1 MGGASMI
8 NQTRV
13 GRQSAIRIFAQE
25 YSDSNLPLEGVGE
38 YAPSFIITKLG
49 AKINRALFG
58 GVIDRFE
65 RRDGDNGPSYSGQ
78 LRDATGGV
86 HRFQIAPFQPEL
98 HADAEELLARFESG
112 DRFLMMMVGRAR
124 WFESDDGGIF
134 TSFRAEE
141 FCIVEREVYVNWL
154 VETSA
159 ATLRRLAAYSASLG
173 SDNNSDALEAAGV
186 PSDLIEGMILAKGH
200 YGEFD
205 PESYKVGVL
214 QGLSMALN
222 SNTDIEIM
230 ISSNDQVSQP
240 MKSENNLS
248 INESESFSNKPNLV
262 PDGNVEDLILTV
274 VRNSSNVDG
283 MPYDSIVLA
292 CTEAGFSRESSED
305 AIEDL
310 RDIKCQIIE
319 PRFGFF
325 QILD

>member
-1 MGGASMI
+1 MGGAAMM
-8 NQTRV
+8 NQVRF

-49 AKINRALFG
+49 AKVNRALFG

-65 RRDGDNGPSYSGQ
+65 RREGDNGPTYSGH

-112 DRFLMMMVGRAR
+112 DRFLMMMIGRAR

-141 FCIVEREVYVNWL
+141 FTTVERSVYVNWL
-154 VETSA
+154 VEASA
-159 ATLRRLAAYSASLG
+159 ATLRRLDAYNLSLE
-173 SDNNSDALEAAGV
+173 SENTNESLKSAGV
-186 PSDLIEGMILAKGH
+186 PVDLIEGMILAKNH
-200 YGEFD
+200 YSSFD
-205 PESYKVGVL
+205 PENYKVGVL
-214 QGLSMALN
+214 QSLSMAL
-222 SNTDIEIM
+222 
-230 ISSNDQVSQP
+230 SSNSEIEQMITSTEESTVLEVPENSPQ
-240 MKSENNLS
+240 MKNDAVKSDS
-248 INESESFSNKPNLV
+248 KPTGDVDDVIL
-262 PDGNVEDLILTV
+262 NVI
-274 VRNSSNVDG
+274 RSSSNPDG

-292 CTEAGFSRESSED
+292 CVEAGFSRESSED

-310 RDIKCQIIE
+310 RDIKCEIIE

>member
-1 MGGASMI
+1 MM
-8 NQTRV
+8 NQVRF

-25 YSDSNLPLEGVGE
+25 YSDANLPLEGVGE

-49 AKINRALFG
+49 AKVNRALFG

-65 RRDGDNGPSYSGQ
+65 RREGDNGPTYSGH

-141 FCIVEREVYVNWL
+141 FTTVDRSVYVNWL
-154 VETSA
+154 VEASA
-159 ATLRRLAAYSASLG
+159 ATLRRLDAYNSSLESENS
-173 SDNNSDALEAAGV
+173 SDSLKSAGV
-186 PSDLIEGMILAKGH
+186 PVDLIEGMILAKNH
-200 YGEFD
+200 YSSFD
-205 PESYKVGVL
+205 PENYKVGVL
-214 QGLSMALN
+214 QSLSMAL
-222 SNTDIEIM
+222 
-230 ISSNDQVSQP
+230 SSNSEIEQMIVSP
-240 MKSENNLS
+240 EESVVVET
-248 INESESFSNKPNLV
+248 SESKSQINNEDIKNAPNPTGDVDDVILNVIRSSSN
-262 PDGNVEDLILTV
+262 PDGV
-274 VRNSSNVDG
+274 
-283 MPYDSIVLA
+283 PYDSIVLA
-292 CTEAGFSRESSED
+292 CVEAGFSRESSED

-310 RDIKCQIIE
+310 RDIKCEIIE

>member
-1 MGGASMI
+1 MGGAAMM
-8 NQTRV
+8 NQVRF

-49 AKINRALFG
+49 AKVNRALFG

-65 RRDGDNGPSYSGQ
+65 RREGDNGPTYSGH

-112 DRFLMMMVGRAR
+112 DRFLMMMIGRAR

-141 FCIVEREVYVNWL
+141 FTTVERSVYVNWL
-154 VETSA
+154 VEASA
-159 ATLRRLAAYSASLG
+159 ATLRRLDAYNLSLE
-173 SDNNSDALEAAGV
+173 SENTNESLKSAGV
-186 PSDLIEGMILAKGH
+186 PADLIEGMILAKNH
-200 YGEFD
+200 YSSFD
-205 PESYKVGVL
+205 PENYKVGVL
-214 QGLSMALN
+214 QSLSMAL
-222 SNTDIEIM
+222 
-230 ISSNDQVSQP
+230 SSNSEIEQIITSTEESTMLEVPENSPQMKNDAV
-240 MKSENNLS
+240 KSES
-248 INESESFSNKPNLV
+248 KPTGDVDDVIL
-262 PDGNVEDLILTV
+262 NVI
-274 VRNSSNVDG
+274 RSSSNPDG

-292 CTEAGFSRESSED
+292 CVEAGFSRESSED

-310 RDIKCQIIE
+310 RDIKCEIIE

>member
-1 MGGASMI
+1 MGGSTMM
-8 NQTRV
+8 NQVRFS
-13 GRQSAIRIFAQE
+13 RQSAIRIFAQE
-25 YSDSNLPLEGVGE
+25 YSDANLPLEGVGE

-49 AKINRALFG
+49 AKVNRALFG

-65 RRDGDNGPSYSGQ
+65 RREGDNGPTYSGH

-112 DRFLMMMVGRAR
+112 DRFLMMMIGRAR

-141 FCIVEREVYVNWL
+141 FTTVERSVYVNWL

-159 ATLRRLAAYSASLG
+159 ATLRRLDAYNSSLE
-173 SDNNSDALEAAGV
+173 SENSVESLRSAGV
-186 PSDLIEGMILAKGH
+186 PVDLIEGMILAKNH
-200 YGEFD
+200 YSSFD
-205 PESYKVGVL
+205 PENYKVGVL
-214 QGLSMALN
+214 QSLSMAL
-222 SNTDIEIM
+222 
-230 ISSNDQVSQP
+230 SSNSEIEKMIVSTE
-240 MKSENNLS
+240 KSLVPE
-248 INESESFSNKPNLV
+248 ISESDSQINDEDVKNTSNPTGDVDDVIL
-262 PDGNVEDLILTV
+262 NVI
-274 VRNSSNVDG
+274 RNSSNPDG
-283 MPYDSIVLA
+283 VPYDSIVLA
-292 CTEAGFSRESSED
+292 CVEAGFSRESSED

-310 RDIKCQIIE
+310 RDIKCEIIE

>member
-1 MGGASMI
+1 MGGAAMM
-8 NQTRV
+8 NQVRF

-25 YSDSNLPLEGVGE
+25 YSDANLPLEGVGE

-49 AKINRALFG
+49 AKVNRALFG

-65 RRDGDNGPSYSGQ
+65 RREGDNGPTYSGH

-112 DRFLMMMVGRAR
+112 DRFLMMMIGRAR

-141 FCIVEREVYVNWL
+141 FTTVERSVYVNWL
-154 VETSA
+154 VEASA
-159 ATLRRLAAYSASLG
+159 ATLRRLDAYNLSLD
-173 SDNNSDALEAAGV
+173 SENTNESLKSAGV
-186 PSDLIEGMILAKGH
+186 PADLIEGMILAKNH
-200 YGEFD
+200 YSSFD
-205 PESYKVGVL
+205 PENYKVGVL
-214 QGLSMALN
+214 QSLSMAL
-222 SNTDIEIM
+222 
-230 ISSNDQVSQP
+230 SSNSEIEQIITSTEESTMLEAPENSPQ
-240 MKSENNLS
+240 MKNDAVKSDS
-248 INESESFSNKPNLV
+248 KPTGDV
-262 PDGNVEDLILTV
+262 DDVILDV
-274 VRNSSNVDG
+274 IRSSSNPDG

-292 CTEAGFSRESSED
+292 CVEAGFSRESSED

-310 RDIKCQIIE
+310 RDIKCEIIE

>member
-1 MGGASMI
+1 MGGATMM
-8 NQTRV
+8 NQVRF

-49 AKINRALFG
+49 AKVNRALFG

-65 RRDGDNGPSYSGQ
+65 RREGDNGPTYSGH

-112 DRFLMMMVGRAR
+112 DRFLMMMIGRAR

-141 FCIVEREVYVNWL
+141 FTTVERSVYVNWL

-159 ATLRRLAAYSASLG
+159 ATLRRLDAYNLSLE
-173 SDNNSDALEAAGV
+173 SENTNESLKSAGV
-186 PSDLIEGMILAKGH
+186 PADLIEGMILAKNH
-200 YGEFD
+200 YSSFD
-205 PESYKVGVL
+205 PENYKVGVL
-214 QGLSMALN
+214 QSLSMAL
-222 SNTDIEIM
+222 
-230 ISSNDQVSQP
+230 SSNSEIEQMITSTEESTVLEVP
-240 MKSENNLS
+240 ENNPQMKNDALKTDS
-248 INESESFSNKPNLV
+248 KPTGDVDDIIL
-262 PDGNVEDLILTV
+262 NVI
-274 VRNSSNVDG
+274 RSSSNPDG

-292 CTEAGFSRESSED
+292 CVEAGFSRESSED

-310 RDIKCQIIE
+310 RDIKCEIIE

>member
-1 MGGASMI
+1 MGGLIMI
-8 NQTRV
+8 NQVRF
-13 GRQSAIRIFAQE
+13 GRQSAVRIFAQE
-25 YSDSNLPLEGVGE
+25 YSDANLPLEGVGE

-49 AKINRALFG
+49 AKVNRALFG

-65 RRDGDNGPSYSGQ
+65 RREGDNGPTYSGH

-141 FCIVEREVYVNWL
+141 FTTVERNVYVNWL

-159 ATLRRLAAYSASLG
+159 ATLRRLDAYSLSLD
-173 SDNNSDALEAAGV
+173 SENNNESLKSAGV
-186 PSDLIEGMILAKGH
+186 PSDLIEGMILAKDH
-200 YGEFD
+200 YSSFD
-205 PESYKVGVL
+205 PENYKVGVL
-214 QGLSMALN
+214 QSLSMALS
-222 SNTDIEIM
+222 SNTEIEQM
-230 ISSNDQVSQP
+230 ISLSEEKISNQDFEDGNQVDSAGV
-240 MKSENNLS
+240 S
-248 INESESFSNKPNLV
+248 NESIPSGDVDDVILNTIKNYSN
-262 PDGNVEDLILTV
+262 PDGT
-274 VRNSSNVDG
+274 
-283 MPYDSIVLA
+283 PYDTLVLA
-292 CTEAGFSRESSED
+292 CVEAGFSRESSED

-310 RDIKCQIIE
+310 RDIKCEIIE

>member
-1 MGGASMI
+1 MGGSTMI
-8 NQTRV
+8 NQVRF

-25 YSDSNLPLEGVGE
+25 YSDANLPLEGVGE

-49 AKINRALFG
+49 AKVNRALFG

-65 RRDGDNGPSYSGQ
+65 RREGDNGPTYSGH

-112 DRFLMMMVGRAR
+112 DRFLMMMIGRAR

-141 FCIVEREVYVNWL
+141 FTTVERNVYVNWL

-159 ATLRRLAAYSASLG
+159 ATLRRLDAYNSSLE
-173 SDNNSDALEAAGV
+173 SENNSESLKSAGV
-186 PSDLIEGMILAKGH
+186 PDDLIEGMILAKNH
-200 YGEFD
+200 YSNFD
-205 PESYKVGVL
+205 SENYKVGVL
-214 QGLSMALN
+214 QSLSMAL
-222 SNTDIEIM
+222 
-230 ISSNDQVSQP
+230 SSNSEIENILTSVEETIAPQINEN
-240 MKSENNLS
+240 KSPISNETV
-248 INESESFSNKPNLV
+248 NESEPSGDVDDFILNAIRNSTN
-262 PDGNVEDLILTV
+262 PDGA
-274 VRNSSNVDG
+274 
-283 MPYDSIVLA
+283 PYDSIVLA
-292 CTEAGFSRESSED
+292 CVQAGFSRESSED

-310 RDIKCQIIE
+310 RDIKCEIIE

>member
-1 MGGASMI
+1 MGGAAMM
-8 NQTRV
+8 NQVRF

-25 YSDSNLPLEGVGE
+25 YSDANLPLEGVGE

-49 AKINRALFG
+49 AKVNRALFG

-65 RRDGDNGPSYSGQ
+65 RREGDNGPTYSGH

-141 FCIVEREVYVNWL
+141 FTTVDRSVYVNWL

-159 ATLRRLAAYSASLG
+159 ATLRRLDAYNSSLESENS
-173 SDNNSDALEAAGV
+173 SDSLKSAGV
-186 PSDLIEGMILAKGH
+186 PVDLIEGMILAKNH
-200 YGEFD
+200 YSSFD
-205 PESYKVGVL
+205 PENYKVGVL
-214 QGLSMALN
+214 QSLSMAL
-222 SNTDIEIM
+222 
-230 ISSNDQVSQP
+230 SSNSEIEQMIVSP
-240 MKSENNLS
+240 EESVVVET
-248 INESESFSNKPNLV
+248 SESKSQINNEDIKNAPNPTGDVDDVILNVIRSSSN
-262 PDGNVEDLILTV
+262 PDGV
-274 VRNSSNVDG
+274 
-283 MPYDSIVLA
+283 PYDSIVLA
-292 CTEAGFSRESSED
+292 CVEAGFSRESSED

-310 RDIKCQIIE
+310 RDIKCEIIE

>member
-1 MGGASMI
+1 MGGLVMI
-8 NQTRV
+8 NQVRF
-13 GRQSAIRIFAQE
+13 GRQSAVRIFAQE
-25 YSDSNLPLEGVGE
+25 YSDANLPLEGVGE

-49 AKINRALFG
+49 AKVNRALFG

-65 RRDGDNGPSYSGQ
+65 RREGDNGPTYSGH

-86 HRFQIAPFQPEL
+86 HRFQIDPFQPEL

-141 FCIVEREVYVNWL
+141 FTTVERNVYVNWL

-159 ATLRRLAAYSASLG
+159 ATLRRLDAYSLSLD
-173 SDNNSDALEAAGV
+173 SENNNESLKSAGV
-186 PSDLIEGMILAKGH
+186 PSDLIEGMILAKDH
-200 YGEFD
+200 YSSFD
-205 PESYKVGVL
+205 PENYKVGVL
-214 QGLSMALN
+214 QSLSMALS
-222 SNTDIEIM
+222 SNTEIEQM
-230 ISSNDQVSQP
+230 ISLSEEKISNQDFEDENQVDSAGV
-240 MKSENNLS
+240 S
-248 INESESFSNKPNLV
+248 NESIPSGDVDDVILNTIKNYSN
-262 PDGNVEDLILTV
+262 PDGT
-274 VRNSSNVDG
+274 
-283 MPYDSIVLA
+283 PYDTLVLA
-292 CTEAGFSRESSED
+292 CVEAGFSRESSED

-310 RDIKCQIIE
+310 RDIKCEIIE

>member
-1 MGGASMI
+1 MGGATMM
-8 NQTRV
+8 NQVRF

-49 AKINRALFG
+49 AKVNRALFG

-65 RRDGDNGPSYSGQ
+65 RREGDNGPTYSGH

-112 DRFLMMMVGRAR
+112 DRFLMMMIGRAR

-141 FCIVEREVYVNWL
+141 FTTVERSVYVNWL
-154 VETSA
+154 VEASA
-159 ATLRRLAAYSASLG
+159 ATLRRLDAYNLSLE
-173 SDNNSDALEAAGV
+173 SENTNESLKSAGV
-186 PSDLIEGMILAKGH
+186 PADLIEGMILAKNH
-200 YGEFD
+200 YSSFD
-205 PESYKVGVL
+205 PENYKVGVL
-214 QGLSMALN
+214 QSLSMAL
-222 SNTDIEIM
+222 
-230 ISSNDQVSQP
+230 SSNSEIEQMITSTEESTVLEVPENSPQ
-240 MKSENNLS
+240 MKNDLVKSDS
-248 INESESFSNKPNLV
+248 KPTDDVDDVIL
-262 PDGNVEDLILTV
+262 NVI
-274 VRNSSNVDG
+274 RSSSNPDG

-292 CTEAGFSRESSED
+292 CVEAGFSRESSED

-310 RDIKCQIIE
+310 RDIKCEIIE

>member
-1 MGGASMI
+1 MGGAAMM
-8 NQTRV
+8 NQVRF

-25 YSDSNLPLEGVGE
+25 YSDANLPLEGVGE

-49 AKINRALFG
+49 AKVNRALFG

-65 RRDGDNGPSYSGQ
+65 RREGDNGPTYSGH

-134 TSFRAEE
+134 TSFRAKE
-141 FCIVEREVYVNWL
+141 FTTVDRSVYVNWL
-154 VETSA
+154 VEASA
-159 ATLRRLAAYSASLG
+159 ATLRRLDAYNSSLESENS
-173 SDNNSDALEAAGV
+173 SDSLKSAGV
-186 PSDLIEGMILAKGH
+186 PVDLIEGMILAKNH
-200 YGEFD
+200 YSSFD
-205 PESYKVGVL
+205 PENYKVGVL
-214 QGLSMALN
+214 QSLSMAL
-222 SNTDIEIM
+222 
-230 ISSNDQVSQP
+230 SSNSEIEQMIVSP
-240 MKSENNLS
+240 EESVVVET
-248 INESESFSNKPNLV
+248 SESKSQKNNEDIKNAPNPTGDVDDVILNVIRSSSN
-262 PDGNVEDLILTV
+262 PDGV
-274 VRNSSNVDG
+274 
-283 MPYDSIVLA
+283 PYDSIVLA
-292 CTEAGFSRESSED
+292 CVEAGFSRESSED

-310 RDIKCQIIE
+310 RDIKCEIIE

>member
-1 MGGASMI
+1 MGGAAMM
-8 NQTRV
+8 NQVRF

-49 AKINRALFG
+49 AKVNRALFG

-65 RRDGDNGPSYSGQ
+65 RREGDNGPTYSGH

-112 DRFLMMMVGRAR
+112 DRFLMMMIGRAR

-141 FCIVEREVYVNWL
+141 FTTVERSVYVNWL
-154 VETSA
+154 VEASA
-159 ATLRRLAAYSASLG
+159 ATLRRLDAYNLSLE
-173 SDNNSDALEAAGV
+173 SENTNESLKSAGV
-186 PSDLIEGMILAKGH
+186 PADLIEGMILAKNH
-200 YGEFD
+200 YSSFD
-205 PESYKVGVL
+205 PENFKVGVL
-214 QGLSMALN
+214 QSLSMAL
-222 SNTDIEIM
+222 
-230 ISSNDQVSQP
+230 SSNSEIEQMITSTEESTVLEVPENSPQ
-240 MKSENNLS
+240 MKNDFVKSDS
-248 INESESFSNKPNLV
+248 KPTDDVDDVIL
-262 PDGNVEDLILTV
+262 NVI
-274 VRNSSNVDG
+274 RSSSNPDG

-292 CTEAGFSRESSED
+292 CVEAGFSRESSED

-310 RDIKCQIIE
+310 RDIKCEIIE

>member
-1 MGGASMI
+1 MGGAAMM
-8 NQTRV
+8 NQVRF

-25 YSDSNLPLEGVGE
+25 YSDANLPLEGVGE

-49 AKINRALFG
+49 AKVNRALFG

-65 RRDGDNGPSYSGQ
+65 RREGDNGPTYSGH

-141 FCIVEREVYVNWL
+141 FTTVDRSVYVNWL
-154 VETSA
+154 VEASA
-159 ATLRRLAAYSASLG
+159 ATLRRLDAYNSSLESENS
-173 SDNNSDALEAAGV
+173 SDSLKSAGV
-186 PSDLIEGMILAKGH
+186 PVDLIEGMILAKNH
-200 YGEFD
+200 YSSFD
-205 PESYKVGVL
+205 PENYKVGVL
-214 QGLSMALN
+214 QSLSMAL
-222 SNTDIEIM
+222 
-230 ISSNDQVSQP
+230 SSNSEIEQMIVSP
-240 MKSENNLS
+240 EESVVVET
-248 INESESFSNKPNLV
+248 SESKSQINNEDIKNAPNPTGDVDDVILNV
-262 PDGNVEDLILTV
+262 IRSSPNPDGV
-274 VRNSSNVDG
+274 
-283 MPYDSIVLA
+283 PYDSIVLA
-292 CTEAGFSRESSED
+292 CVEAGFSRESSED

-310 RDIKCQIIE
+310 RDIKCEIIE

>member
-1 MGGASMI
+1 MGGAAMM
-8 NQTRV
+8 NQVRF

-49 AKINRALFG
+49 AKVNRALFG

-65 RRDGDNGPSYSGQ
+65 RREGDNGPTYSGH

-112 DRFLMMMVGRAR
+112 DRFLMMMIGRAR

-141 FCIVEREVYVNWL
+141 FTTVERSVYVNWL
-154 VETSA
+154 VEASA
-159 ATLRRLAAYSASLG
+159 ATLRRLDAYNLSLE
-173 SDNNSDALEAAGV
+173 SENTNDSLKSAGV
-186 PSDLIEGMILAKGH
+186 PADLIEGMILAKNH
-200 YGEFD
+200 YSSFD
-205 PESYKVGVL
+205 PENYKVGVL
-214 QGLSMALN
+214 QSLSMAL
-222 SNTDIEIM
+222 
-230 ISSNDQVSQP
+230 SSNSEIEQMITSTEESTVLEVPENSPQ
-240 MKSENNLS
+240 MKNDAVKSDS
-248 INESESFSNKPNLV
+248 KPTGDVDDVIL
-262 PDGNVEDLILTV
+262 NVI
-274 VRNSSNVDG
+274 RSSSNPDG

-292 CTEAGFSRESSED
+292 CVEAGFSRESSED

-310 RDIKCQIIE
+310 RDIKCEIIE

>member
-1 MGGASMI
+1 MM
-8 NQTRV
+8 NQVRF

-49 AKINRALFG
+49 AKVNRALFG

-65 RRDGDNGPSYSGQ
+65 RREGDNGPTYSGH

-141 FCIVEREVYVNWL
+141 FTTVERNVYVNWL
-154 VETSA
+154 VEASA
-159 ATLRRLAAYSASLG
+159 ATLRRLDGYNLSLE
-173 SDNNSDALEAAGV
+173 SENNFESLKSAGV
-186 PSDLIEGMILAKGH
+186 PVDLIEGMILAKNH
-200 YGEFD
+200 YSSFD
-205 PESYKVGVL
+205 PENYKVGVL
-214 QGLSMALN
+214 QSLSMAL
-222 SNTDIEIM
+222 
-230 ISSNDQVSQP
+230 SSNSEIEQMITSPEESTVSEVLENSPQ
-240 MKSENNLS
+240 MRNYVVKSDS
-248 INESESFSNKPNLV
+248 KPTGDVDDVIL
-262 PDGNVEDLILTV
+262 NVI
-274 VRNSSNVDG
+274 RSSSNPDG

-292 CTEAGFSRESSED
+292 CVEAGFSRESSED

-310 RDIKCQIIE
+310 RDIKCEIIE

>member
-1 MGGASMI
+1 MGGAAMM
-8 NQTRV
+8 NQVRF

-49 AKINRALFG
+49 AKVNRALFG

-65 RRDGDNGPSYSGQ
+65 RREGDNGPTYSGH

-141 FCIVEREVYVNWL
+141 FTTVERNVYVNWL
-154 VETSA
+154 VEASA
-159 ATLRRLAAYSASLG
+159 ATLRRLDGYNLSLE
-173 SDNNSDALEAAGV
+173 SENNFESLKSAGV
-186 PSDLIEGMILAKGH
+186 PVDLIEGMILAKNH
-200 YGEFD
+200 YSSFD
-205 PESYKVGVL
+205 PENYKVGVL
-214 QGLSMALN
+214 QSLSMAL
-222 SNTDIEIM
+222 
-230 ISSNDQVSQP
+230 SSNSEIEQMITSPEESTVSEVLENSPQ
-240 MKSENNLS
+240 MRNYVVKSDS
-248 INESESFSNKPNLV
+248 KPTVDVDDVIL
-262 PDGNVEDLILTV
+262 NVI
-274 VRNSSNVDG
+274 RSSSNPDG

-292 CTEAGFSRESSED
+292 CVEAGFSRESSED

-310 RDIKCQIIE
+310 RDIKCEIIE

>member
-1 MGGASMI
+1 MGGSTMM
-8 NQTRV
+8 NQVRF

-25 YSDSNLPLEGVGE
+25 YSDANLPLEGVGE

-49 AKINRALFG
+49 AKVNRALFG

-65 RRDGDNGPSYSGQ
+65 RREGDNGPTYSGH

-141 FCIVEREVYVNWL
+141 FTTVDRSVYVNWL

-159 ATLRRLAAYSASLG
+159 ATLRRLDAYNSSLESENS
-173 SDNNSDALEAAGV
+173 SDSLKSAGV
-186 PSDLIEGMILAKGH
+186 PVDLIEGMILAKNH
-200 YGEFD
+200 YSSFD
-205 PESYKVGVL
+205 PENYKVGVL
-214 QGLSMALN
+214 QSLSMAL
-222 SNTDIEIM
+222 
-230 ISSNDQVSQP
+230 SSNSEIEQMIVS
-240 MKSENNLS
+240 SEES
-248 INESESFSNKPNLV
+248 VVSETSESKSQINNEDIKNTSNPTGDVDDVILNV
-262 PDGNVEDLILTV
+262 IRSSSNPDGI
-274 VRNSSNVDG
+274 
-283 MPYDSIVLA
+283 PYDSIVLA
-292 CTEAGFSRESSED
+292 CVEAGFSRESSED

-310 RDIKCQIIE
+310 RDIKCEIIE

>member
-1 MGGASMI
+1 MGGASMM
-8 NQTRV
+8 NQTRAR
-13 GRQSAIRIFAQE
+13 RQSAIRIFAQE
-25 YSDSNLPLEGVGE
+25 YSDANLPLEGVGE
-38 YAPSFIITKLG
+38 YDPSFIITKLG
-49 AKINRALFG
+49 AKVNRAIFG

-65 RRDGDNGPSYSGQ
+65 RREGDNGPNYNGH
-78 LRDATGGV
+78 LRDATGGI
-86 HRFQIAPFQPEL
+86 HRFQIAQFQPEL

-112 DRFLMMMVGRAR
+112 DRYLMMMIGRAR

-141 FCIVEREVYVNWL
+141 FCIVERPVYVNWL
-154 VETSA
+154 VETSE

-173 SDNNSDALEAAGV
+173 SDNNSEALKSAGV
-186 PSDLIEGMILAKGH
+186 PLDLIEGMILAKGH
-200 YGEFD
+200 YSDFD

-222 SNTDIEIM
+222 SNSEIDNMISPSGNDIEKDNSLNTF
-230 ISSNDQVSQP
+230 SSPESENKSDVP
-240 MKSENNLS
+240 KSEP
-248 INESESFSNKPNLV
+248 KG
-262 PDGNVEDLILTV
+262 DVEDVILNA
-274 VRNSSNVDG
+274 VRNSSSPDVI
-283 MPYDSIVLA
+283 PYDSIVLS
-292 CTEAGFSRESSED
+292 CVEAGFSRELSED

>member
-1 MGGASMI
+1 MM
-8 NQTRV
+8 NQVRF

-25 YSDSNLPLEGVGE
+25 YSDANLPLEGVGE

-49 AKINRALFG
+49 AKVNRALFG

-65 RRDGDNGPSYSGQ
+65 RREGDNGPTYSGH

-141 FCIVEREVYVNWL
+141 FTTVDRSVYVNWL
-154 VETSA
+154 VEASA
-159 ATLRRLAAYSASLG
+159 ATLRRLDAYNSSLESENS
-173 SDNNSDALEAAGV
+173 SDSLKSAGV
-186 PSDLIEGMILAKGH
+186 PVDLIEGMILAKNH
-200 YGEFD
+200 YSSFD
-205 PESYKVGVL
+205 PENYKVGVL
-214 QGLSMALN
+214 QSLSMAL
-222 SNTDIEIM
+222 
-230 ISSNDQVSQP
+230 SSNSEIEQMIVS
-240 MKSENNLS
+240 SEES
-248 INESESFSNKPNLV
+248 VVSETSESKSQINNEDIKNTSNPTGDVDDVILNV
-262 PDGNVEDLILTV
+262 IRSSSNPDGI
-274 VRNSSNVDG
+274 
-283 MPYDSIVLA
+283 PYDSIVLA
-292 CTEAGFSRESSED
+292 CVEAGFSRESSED

-310 RDIKCQIIE
+310 RDIKCEIIE

>member
-1 MGGASMI
+1 MGGAAMM
-8 NQTRV
+8 NQVRF

-49 AKINRALFG
+49 AKVNRALFG

-65 RRDGDNGPSYSGQ
+65 RREGDNGPTYSGH

-112 DRFLMMMVGRAR
+112 DRFLMMMIGRAR

-141 FCIVEREVYVNWL
+141 FTTVERSVYVNWL
-154 VETSA
+154 VEASA
-159 ATLRRLAAYSASLG
+159 ATLRRLDAYNLSLE
-173 SDNNSDALEAAGV
+173 SENTNESLKSAGV
-186 PSDLIEGMILAKGH
+186 PVDLIEGMILAKNH
-200 YGEFD
+200 YSSFD
-205 PESYKVGVL
+205 PENYKVGVL
-214 QGLSMALN
+214 QSLSMAL
-222 SNTDIEIM
+222 
-230 ISSNDQVSQP
+230 SSNSEIEQIITSTEESTVLQVPENSPQ
-240 MKSENNLS
+240 MENDAVKSDS
-248 INESESFSNKPNLV
+248 KPTGDVDDIIL
-262 PDGNVEDLILTV
+262 NVI
-274 VRNSSNVDG
+274 RSSSNPDG

-292 CTEAGFSRESSED
+292 CVEAGFSRESSED

-310 RDIKCQIIE
+310 RDIKCEIIE

>member
-1 MGGASMI
+1 MGGAAMM
-8 NQTRV
+8 NQVRF

-49 AKINRALFG
+49 AKVNRALFG

-65 RRDGDNGPSYSGQ
+65 RREGDNGPTYSGH

-112 DRFLMMMVGRAR
+112 DRFLMMMIGRAR

-141 FCIVEREVYVNWL
+141 FTTVERSVYVNWL
-154 VETSA
+154 VEASA
-159 ATLRRLAAYSASLG
+159 ATLRRLDAYNLSLE
-173 SDNNSDALEAAGV
+173 SENTNESLKSAGV
-186 PSDLIEGMILAKGH
+186 PADLIEGMILAKNH
-200 YGEFD
+200 YSSFD
-205 PESYKVGVL
+205 PENYKVGVL
-214 QGLSMALN
+214 QSLSMAL
-222 SNTDIEIM
+222 
-230 ISSNDQVSQP
+230 SSNSEIEQMITSTEESTVLEVPENSPQ
-240 MKSENNLS
+240 MKNDAVKSDS
-248 INESESFSNKPNLV
+248 KPTGDVDDVIL
-262 PDGNVEDLILTV
+262 NVI
-274 VRNSSNVDG
+274 RSSSNPDG

-292 CTEAGFSRESSED
+292 CVEAGFSRESSED

-310 RDIKCQIIE
+310 RDIKCEIIE

-325 QILD
+325 QILG

>member
-1 MGGASMI
+1 MM
-8 NQTRV
+8 NQVRF

-49 AKINRALFG
+49 AKVNRALFG

-65 RRDGDNGPSYSGQ
+65 RREGDNGPTYSGH

-112 DRFLMMMVGRAR
+112 DRFLMMMIGRAR

-141 FCIVEREVYVNWL
+141 FTTVERSVYVNWL
-154 VETSA
+154 VEASA
-159 ATLRRLAAYSASLG
+159 ATLRRLDAYNLSLE
-173 SDNNSDALEAAGV
+173 SENTNESLKSAGV
-186 PSDLIEGMILAKGH
+186 PADLIEGMILAKNH
-200 YGEFD
+200 YSSFD
-205 PESYKVGVL
+205 PENYKVGVL
-214 QGLSMALN
+214 QSLSMAL
-222 SNTDIEIM
+222 
-230 ISSNDQVSQP
+230 SSNSEIEQMITSTEESTVLEVPENSPQ
-240 MKSENNLS
+240 MKNDLVKSDS
-248 INESESFSNKPNLV
+248 KPTDDVDDVIL
-262 PDGNVEDLILTV
+262 NVI
-274 VRNSSNVDG
+274 RSSSNPDG

-292 CTEAGFSRESSED
+292 CVEAGFSRESSED

-310 RDIKCQIIE
+310 RDIKCEIIE

>member
-1 MGGASMI
+1 
-8 NQTRV
+8 
-13 GRQSAIRIFAQE
+13 
-25 YSDSNLPLEGVGE
+25 
-38 YAPSFIITKLG
+38 
-49 AKINRALFG
+49 
-58 GVIDRFE
+58 
-65 RRDGDNGPSYSGQ
+65 
-78 LRDATGGV
+78 
-86 HRFQIAPFQPEL
+86 
-98 HADAEELLARFESG
+98 
-112 DRFLMMMVGRAR
+112 MMMVGRAR

-173 SDNNSDALEAAGV
+173 SDNNSDALQSVGV

-200 YGEFD
+200 YGDFD

-222 SNTDIEIM
+222 SNADIETM
-230 ISSNDQVSQP
+230 MPPSVQESQP
-240 MKSENNLS
+240 SES
-248 INESESFSNKPNLV
+248 KDIFSSNESEDIANKPNLA
-262 PDGNVEDLILTV
+262 PQGNVEDLILSV
-274 VRNSSNVDG
+274 VRNSSNIDG
-283 MPYDSIVLA
+283 IPYDSIVLA

>member
-1 MGGASMI
+1 MM
-8 NQTRV
+8 NQVRF

-49 AKINRALFG
+49 AKVNRALFG

-65 RRDGDNGPSYSGQ
+65 RREGDNGPTYSGH

-112 DRFLMMMVGRAR
+112 DRFLMMMIGRAR

-141 FCIVEREVYVNWL
+141 FTTVERSVYVNWL
-154 VETSA
+154 VEASA
-159 ATLRRLAAYSASLG
+159 ATLRRLDAYNLSLE
-173 SDNNSDALEAAGV
+173 SENTNESLKSAGV
-186 PSDLIEGMILAKGH
+186 PADLIEGMILAKNH
-200 YGEFD
+200 YSSFD
-205 PESYKVGVL
+205 PENYKVGVL
-214 QGLSMALN
+214 QSLSMAL
-222 SNTDIEIM
+222 
-230 ISSNDQVSQP
+230 SSNSEIEQMITSTEESTMLEAPENSPQ
-240 MKSENNLS
+240 MKNDAVKSDS
-248 INESESFSNKPNLV
+248 KPTGDV
-262 PDGNVEDLILTV
+262 DDVILDV
-274 VRNSSNVDG
+274 IRSSSNPGG

-292 CTEAGFSRESSED
+292 CVEAGFSRESSED

-310 RDIKCQIIE
+310 RDIKCEIIE

>member
-1 MGGASMI
+1 MGGAAMM
-8 NQTRV
+8 NQVRF

-49 AKINRALFG
+49 AKVNRALFG

-65 RRDGDNGPSYSGQ
+65 RREGDNGPTYSGH

-112 DRFLMMMVGRAR
+112 DRFLMMMIGRAR

-141 FCIVEREVYVNWL
+141 FTTVERSVYVNWL
-154 VETSA
+154 VEASA
-159 ATLRRLAAYSASLG
+159 ATLRRLDAYNLSLE
-173 SDNNSDALEAAGV
+173 SENTNESLKSAGV
-186 PSDLIEGMILAKGH
+186 PVDLIEGMILAKNH
-200 YGEFD
+200 YSSFD
-205 PESYKVGVL
+205 PENYKVGVL
-214 QGLSMALN
+214 QSLSMAL
-222 SNTDIEIM
+222 
-230 ISSNDQVSQP
+230 SSNSEIEQIITSTEESTVLEVPENSPQMENDAV
-240 MKSENNLS
+240 KSDS
-248 INESESFSNKPNLV
+248 KPTGDVDDIIL
-262 PDGNVEDLILTV
+262 NVI
-274 VRNSSNVDG
+274 RSSSNPDG

-292 CTEAGFSRESSED
+292 CVEAGFSRESSED

-310 RDIKCQIIE
+310 RDIKCEIIE

>member
-1 MGGASMI
+1 M
-8 NQTRV
+8 NQVRV

-25 YSDSNLPLEGVGE
+25 YSDANLPLEGVGE

-58 GVIDRFE
+58 GVIDRLE

-78 LRDATGGV
+78 LRDATGGA

-124 WFESDDGGIF
+124 WFESDDGGLF

-141 FCIVEREVYVNWL
+141 FCVVDRDVYVNWL
-154 VETSA
+154 VETSD
-159 ATLRRLAAYSASLG
+159 ATLRRLSAYSLSLN
-173 SDNNSDALEAAGV
+173 SDNNSDALKAAGV
-186 PSDLIEGMILAKGH
+186 PSDLIEGMILAKDH
-200 YGEFD
+200 YGDFD
-205 PESYKVGVL
+205 SENYRVGVL

-222 SNTDIEIM
+222 SNSDVVVLPESPS
-230 ISSNDQVSQP
+230 ISESDVSLPSQDD
-240 MKSENNLS
+240 KSS
-248 INESESFSNKPNLV
+248 SSPESEPQ
-262 PDGNVEDLILTV
+262 PQGDVEDVILDII
-274 VRNSSNVDG
+274 RKSSSANG

-292 CTEAGFSRESSED
+292 CVEAGFSRELSED

-310 RDIKCQIIE
+310 RDVKCQIIE

>member
-1 MGGASMI
+1 MGGATMM
-8 NQTRV
+8 NQVRF

-49 AKINRALFG
+49 AKVNRALFG

-65 RRDGDNGPSYSGQ
+65 RREGDNGPTYSGH

-112 DRFLMMMVGRAR
+112 DRFLMMMIGRAR

-141 FCIVEREVYVNWL
+141 FTTVERSVYVNWL
-154 VETSA
+154 VEASA
-159 ATLRRLAAYSASLG
+159 ATLRRLDAYNLSLE
-173 SDNNSDALEAAGV
+173 SENTNESLKSAGV
-186 PSDLIEGMILAKGH
+186 PADLIEGMILAKNH
-200 YGEFD
+200 YSSFD
-205 PESYKVGVL
+205 PENYKVGVL
-214 QGLSMALN
+214 QSLSMAL
-222 SNTDIEIM
+222 
-230 ISSNDQVSQP
+230 SSNSEIEQIITSTEESTVLEALENSPQ
-240 MKSENNLS
+240 MKNDAVKSDS
-248 INESESFSNKPNLV
+248 KPTGDVDDVIL
-262 PDGNVEDLILTV
+262 NVI
-274 VRNSSNVDG
+274 RSSSNPDG

-292 CTEAGFSRESSED
+292 CVEAGFSRESSED

-310 RDIKCQIIE
+310 RDIKCEIIE

>member
-1 MGGASMI
+1 MGGAAMM
-8 NQTRV
+8 NQVRF

-49 AKINRALFG
+49 AKVNRALFG

-65 RRDGDNGPSYSGQ
+65 RREGDNGPTYSGH

-112 DRFLMMMVGRAR
+112 DRFLMMMIGRAR

-141 FCIVEREVYVNWL
+141 FTTVERSVYVNWL
-154 VETSA
+154 VEASA
-159 ATLRRLAAYSASLG
+159 ATLRRLDAYNLSLE
-173 SDNNSDALEAAGV
+173 SENTNESLKSAGV
-186 PSDLIEGMILAKGH
+186 PVDLIEGMILAKNH
-200 YGEFD
+200 YSSFD
-205 PESYKVGVL
+205 PENYKVGVL
-214 QGLSMALN
+214 QSLSMAL
-222 SNTDIEIM
+222 
-230 ISSNDQVSQP
+230 SSNSEIEQMITSTEESTVLQVPENSPQ
-240 MKSENNLS
+240 MENDAVKSDS
-248 INESESFSNKPNLV
+248 KPTGDVDDVIL
-262 PDGNVEDLILTV
+262 NVI
-274 VRNSSNVDG
+274 RSSSNPDG

-292 CTEAGFSRESSED
+292 CVEAGFSRESSED

-310 RDIKCQIIE
+310 RDIKCEIIE

>member
-1 MGGASMI
+1 MGGAAMM
-8 NQTRV
+8 NQVRF

-25 YSDSNLPLEGVGE
+25 YSDANLPLEGVGE

-49 AKINRALFG
+49 AKVNRALFG

-65 RRDGDNGPSYSGQ
+65 RREGDNGPTYSGH

-141 FCIVEREVYVNWL
+141 FTTVDRSVYVNWL
-154 VETSA
+154 VEASA
-159 ATLRRLAAYSASLG
+159 ATLRRLDAYNSSLESENS
-173 SDNNSDALEAAGV
+173 SDSLKSAGV
-186 PSDLIEGMILAKGH
+186 PVDLIEGMILAKNH
-200 YGEFD
+200 YSSFD
-205 PESYKVGVL
+205 PENYKVGVL
-214 QGLSMALN
+214 QSLSMAL
-222 SNTDIEIM
+222 
-230 ISSNDQVSQP
+230 SSNSEIEQMIVSP
-240 MKSENNLS
+240 EESVVVET
-248 INESESFSNKPNLV
+248 SESKSQINNEDIKNAPNPTGDVDDVILNVIRSSSN
-262 PDGNVEDLILTV
+262 PDGV
-274 VRNSSNVDG
+274 
-283 MPYDSIVLA
+283 PYDSIVLA
-292 CTEAGFSRESSED
+292 CVEAGFSRESSED

-310 RDIKCQIIE
+310 RDIKCEIIE

>member
-1 MGGASMI
+1 MGGAAMM
-8 NQTRV
+8 NQVRF

-25 YSDSNLPLEGVGE
+25 YSDANLPLEGVGE

-49 AKINRALFG
+49 AKVNRALFG

-65 RRDGDNGPSYSGQ
+65 RREGDNGPTYSGH

-141 FCIVEREVYVNWL
+141 FTTVDRSVYVNWL
-154 VETSA
+154 VEASA
-159 ATLRRLAAYSASLG
+159 ATLRRLDAYNSSLESENS
-173 SDNNSDALEAAGV
+173 SDSLKSAGV
-186 PSDLIEGMILAKGH
+186 PVDLIEGMILAKNH
-200 YGEFD
+200 YSSFD
-205 PESYKVGVL
+205 PENYKVGVL
-214 QGLSMALN
+214 QSLSMAL
-222 SNTDIEIM
+222 
-230 ISSNDQVSQP
+230 SSN
-240 MKSENNLS
+240 SEIEQMIAS
-248 INESESFSNKPNLV
+248 SEESVVVETSESKSQINNEDIKNTSNPTGDVDDVILNVIRSSPN
-262 PDGNVEDLILTV
+262 PDGV
-274 VRNSSNVDG
+274 
-283 MPYDSIVLA
+283 PYDSIVLA
-292 CTEAGFSRESSED
+292 CVEAGFSRESSED

-310 RDIKCQIIE
+310 RDIKCEIIE

>member
-1 MGGASMI
+1 MGGSTMM
-8 NQTRV
+8 NQVRF

-25 YSDSNLPLEGVGE
+25 YSDANLPLEGVGE

-49 AKINRALFG
+49 AKVNRALFG

-65 RRDGDNGPSYSGQ
+65 RREGDNGPTYSGH

-112 DRFLMMMVGRAR
+112 DRFLMMMIGRAR

-141 FCIVEREVYVNWL
+141 FTTVDRSVYVNWL
-154 VETSA
+154 VEASA
-159 ATLRRLAAYSASLG
+159 ATLRRLDAYNSSLESENS
-173 SDNNSDALEAAGV
+173 SDSLKSAGV
-186 PSDLIEGMILAKGH
+186 PVDLIEGMILAKNH
-200 YGEFD
+200 YSSFD
-205 PESYKVGVL
+205 PENYKVGVL
-214 QGLSMALN
+214 QSLSMAL
-222 SNTDIEIM
+222 
-230 ISSNDQVSQP
+230 SSN
-240 MKSENNLS
+240 SEIEQMIAS
-248 INESESFSNKPNLV
+248 SEESVVVETSESKSQINNEDIKNTSNPTGDVDDVILNVIRSSPN
-262 PDGNVEDLILTV
+262 PDGV
-274 VRNSSNVDG
+274 
-283 MPYDSIVLA
+283 PYDSIVLA
-292 CTEAGFSRESSED
+292 CVEAGFSRESSED

-310 RDIKCQIIE
+310 RDIKCEIIE

>member
-1 MGGASMI
+1 MGGAAMM
-8 NQTRV
+8 NQVRF

-49 AKINRALFG
+49 AKVNRALFG

-65 RRDGDNGPSYSGQ
+65 RREGDNGPTYSGH

-112 DRFLMMMVGRAR
+112 DRFLMMMIGRAR

-141 FCIVEREVYVNWL
+141 FTTVERSVYVNWL
-154 VETSA
+154 VEASA
-159 ATLRRLAAYSASLG
+159 ATLRRLDAYNLSLE
-173 SDNNSDALEAAGV
+173 SENTNESLKSAGV
-186 PSDLIEGMILAKGH
+186 PADLIEGMILAKNH
-200 YGEFD
+200 YSSFD
-205 PESYKVGVL
+205 PENYKVGVL
-214 QGLSMALN
+214 QSLSMAL
-222 SNTDIEIM
+222 
-230 ISSNDQVSQP
+230 SSNSEIEQMITSTEESTVLQVPENSPQ
-240 MKSENNLS
+240 MENDAVKSDS
-248 INESESFSNKPNLV
+248 KPTGDVDDVIL
-262 PDGNVEDLILTV
+262 NVI
-274 VRNSSNVDG
+274 RSSSNPDG

-292 CTEAGFSRESSED
+292 CVEAGFSRESSED

-310 RDIKCQIIE
+310 RDIKCEIIE

>member
-1 MGGASMI
+1 MGGAAMM
-8 NQTRV
+8 NQVRF

-49 AKINRALFG
+49 AKVNRALFG

-65 RRDGDNGPSYSGQ
+65 RREGDNGPTYSGH

-112 DRFLMMMVGRAR
+112 DRFLMMMIGRAR

-141 FCIVEREVYVNWL
+141 FTTVERSVYVNWL

-159 ATLRRLAAYSASLG
+159 ATLRRLDAYNLSLE
-173 SDNNSDALEAAGV
+173 SENTNESLKSAGV
-186 PSDLIEGMILAKGH
+186 PEDLIEGMILAKNH
-200 YGEFD
+200 YSSFD
-205 PESYKVGVL
+205 PENYKVGVL
-214 QGLSMALN
+214 QSLSMAL
-222 SNTDIEIM
+222 
-230 ISSNDQVSQP
+230 SSNSEIEQMITSTEESTVLEVP
-240 MKSENNLS
+240 ENNPQMKNDALKTDS
-248 INESESFSNKPNLV
+248 KPTGDVDDIIL
-262 PDGNVEDLILTV
+262 NVI
-274 VRNSSNVDG
+274 RSSSNPDG

-292 CTEAGFSRESSED
+292 CVEAGFSRESSED

-310 RDIKCQIIE
+310 RDIKCEIIE

>member
-1 MGGASMI
+1 MGGAAMM
-8 NQTRV
+8 NQVRF

-49 AKINRALFG
+49 AKVNRALFG

-65 RRDGDNGPSYSGQ
+65 RREGDNGPTYSGH

-112 DRFLMMMVGRAR
+112 DRFLMMMIGRAR

-141 FCIVEREVYVNWL
+141 FTTVERSVYVNWL
-154 VETSA
+154 VEASA
-159 ATLRRLAAYSASLG
+159 ATLRRLDAYNLSLE
-173 SDNNSDALEAAGV
+173 SENTNESLKSAGV
-186 PSDLIEGMILAKGH
+186 PEDLIEGMILAKNH
-200 YGEFD
+200 YSSFD
-205 PESYKVGVL
+205 PENYKVGVL
-214 QGLSMALN
+214 QSLSMAL
-222 SNTDIEIM
+222 
-230 ISSNDQVSQP
+230 SSNSEIEQMITSTEESTVLEVP
-240 MKSENNLS
+240 ENNPQMKNDALKTDS
-248 INESESFSNKPNLV
+248 KPTGDVDDIIL
-262 PDGNVEDLILTV
+262 NVI
-274 VRNSSNVDG
+274 RSSSNPDG

-292 CTEAGFSRESSED
+292 CVEAGFSRESSED

-310 RDIKCQIIE
+310 RDIKCEIIE

>member
-1 MGGASMI
+1 MGGAAMM
-8 NQTRV
+8 NQVRF

-49 AKINRALFG
+49 AKVNRALFG

-65 RRDGDNGPSYSGQ
+65 RREEDNGPTYSGH

-112 DRFLMMMVGRAR
+112 DRFLMMMIGRAR

-141 FCIVEREVYVNWL
+141 FTTVERSVYVNWL
-154 VETSA
+154 VEASA
-159 ATLRRLAAYSASLG
+159 ATLRRLDAYNLSLE
-173 SDNNSDALEAAGV
+173 SENTNESLKSAGV
-186 PSDLIEGMILAKGH
+186 PADLIEGMILAKNH
-200 YGEFD
+200 YSSFD
-205 PESYKVGVL
+205 PENYKVGVL
-214 QGLSMALN
+214 QSLSMAL
-222 SNTDIEIM
+222 
-230 ISSNDQVSQP
+230 SSNSEIEQMITSTEESTVLEVPENSPQ
-240 MKSENNLS
+240 MKNDAVKSDS
-248 INESESFSNKPNLV
+248 KPTGDVDDVIL
-262 PDGNVEDLILTV
+262 NVI
-274 VRNSSNVDG
+274 RSSSNPDG

-292 CTEAGFSRESSED
+292 CVEAGFSRESSED

-310 RDIKCQIIE
+310 RDIKCEIIE

>member
-1 MGGASMI
+1 MGGAAMM
-8 NQTRV
+8 NQVRF

-25 YSDSNLPLEGVGE
+25 YSDANLPLEGVGE

-49 AKINRALFG
+49 AKVNRALFG

-65 RRDGDNGPSYSGQ
+65 RREGDNGPTYSGH

-141 FCIVEREVYVNWL
+141 FTTVDRSVYVNWL
-154 VETSA
+154 VEASA
-159 ATLRRLAAYSASLG
+159 ATLRRLDAYNSSLE
-173 SDNNSDALEAAGV
+173 SENNSDSLESAGV
-186 PSDLIEGMILAKGH
+186 PVDLIEGMILAKNH
-200 YGEFD
+200 YSSFD
-205 PESYKVGVL
+205 PENYKVGVL
-214 QGLSMALN
+214 QSLSMAL
-222 SNTDIEIM
+222 
-230 ISSNDQVSQP
+230 SSNSEIEQMIASSEESVVVET
-240 MKSENNLS
+240 SENKS
-248 INESESFSNKPNLV
+248 QINNEDIKNTSNPTGDVDDVILNVIRSSPN
-262 PDGNVEDLILTV
+262 PDGV
-274 VRNSSNVDG
+274 
-283 MPYDSIVLA
+283 PYDSIVLA
-292 CTEAGFSRESSED
+292 CVEAGFSRESSED

-310 RDIKCQIIE
+310 RDIKCEIIE